1 MAHFLDSM
9 NLDFIPEMFRM
20 FWNTMGLLFGI
31 IIICILLEYTILQVQ
46 IYKGKETDESGN
58 PKVSKEKLRTLLIVD
73 AFFAFELLFYIA
85 VVIIYYC

>member
-31 IIICILLEYTILQVQ
+31 IIICILLEYTIRQVQ

-73 AFFAFELLFYIA
+73 AFFAFALLFYIA

>member
-73 AFFAFELLFYIA
+73 AFFAFALLFYIA